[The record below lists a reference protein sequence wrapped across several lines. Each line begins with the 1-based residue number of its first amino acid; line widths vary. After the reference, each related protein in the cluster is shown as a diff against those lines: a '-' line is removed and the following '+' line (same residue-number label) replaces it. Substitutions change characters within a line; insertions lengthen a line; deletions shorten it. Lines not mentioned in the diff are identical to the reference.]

1 MPRRLLAVAISGALA
16 LTGLAACRDLPT
28 VAAYVGSAQL
38 TNAEVESMVKEFPQ
52 EVRDQAT
59 GTIRR
64 IVVTNFVASQT
75 ARLLAKEHNL
85 TVPPADV
92 APYEAAARRAGIRV
106 DGPFIRLQAEA
117 DAALASIAKVGT
129 PQPPTDADKRE
140 IFASLVDQDVVRADE
155 YEAVKNQ
162 IDSPQLR
169 AALGL
174 RPVMKDALHRY
185 GVSVNPGT
193 SR

>member
-52 EVRDQAT
+52 EVR
-59 GTIRR
+59 
-64 IVVTNFVASQT
+64 V
-75 ARLLAKEHNL
+75 
-85 TVPPADV
+85 
-92 APYEAAARRAGIRV
+92 
-106 DGPFIRLQAEA
+106 QAEA

-185 GVSVNPGT
+185 GVSVNPRYQPLSLPVQFSIGQVT
-193 SR
+193 TQVAVSLEPPTAMTVRG